1 METMFSRVLRATWG
15 DIDFNAHMRN
25 TAYLEKAAD
34 VRLTF
39 FEENGL
45 SMADFERLRIGP
57 VALRDEIDYLKEIRF
72 NEDVT
77 VSLELAGL
85 SEDKARFR
93 LRDVFT
99 RRDGSPAAVVTSLCG
114 WLDLNIR
121 RLVPPPEGFLDVLI
135 RLTRTEDYAIIPS
148 IPKE

>member
-1 METMFSRVLRATWG
+1 MFSRVLQATWS

-25 TAYLEKAAD
+25 TAYLDKAAD
-34 VRLTF
+34 VRLIF
-39 FEENGL
+39 FEESGL
-45 SMADFERLRIGP
+45 SMADFERLRVGP
-57 VALRDEIDYLKEIRF
+57 VALRDEIDYLKEIRLH
-72 NEDVT
+72 EEVT

-93 LRDVFT
+93 LRNVFT
-99 RRDGSPAAVVTSLCG
+99 RGDGNVSAVITTLCG

-121 RLVPPPEGFLDVLI
+121 RLVPPPEGFLDVLL
-135 RLTRTEDYAIIPS
+135 RLTRTEDYAVIPS